1 MESLLLFKVPT
12 ILINIFFSLLH
23 LTLTAFCKTEVGQ
36 TIILYLLKQKINKQA
51 NNLPKG
57 QKFATADGNIS
68 DNL

>member
-1 MESLLLFKVPT
+1 M
-12 ILINIFFSLLH
+12 
-23 LTLTAFCKTEVGQ
+23 EVGQ
-36 TIILYLLKQKINKQA
+36 TIILHLLKQKINKQA